1 MLEQENKL
9 QERRRHSR
17 THIQMRLDCIRLD
30 PDGEDIVD
38 SLQTLNISSSGIGA
52 IAQHRFYPGQRV
64 LLCLPLTS
72 IGGHRNVYASVVRC
86 RQERDG
92 YNVGLKFDS
101 ISGVTLRNP
110 LPATAAAA

>member
-1 MLEQENKL
+1 MLEQANQP
-9 QERRRHSR
+9 QERRFHSR
-17 THIQMRLDCIRLD
+17 TQIQMRLDCIRLD

-38 SLQTLNISSSGIGA
+38 SLETLDISNSGIGA
-52 IAQHRFYPGQRV
+52 ISQHRFYPGQRV
-64 LLCLPLTS
+64 LICLPLTS
-72 IGGHRNVYASVVRC
+72 VGGRRNVYASVVRC

-101 ISGVTLRNP
+101 ISGATLRNP